1 MKRYKKSFLFR
12 YGYYLTLLV
21 WMNILLFRS
30 NQTYVFLF
38 MILLTLIALI
48 LNSIYAYY
56 IIKDNKFSLP
66 MGDNLDIKKIKSIH
80 KRKLLFFNKFYIDF
94 KISQFRWISV
104 YPHQSDIDIIIKDLV
119 EINPN
124 IIVKEYKF
132 YNDNFEIQE

>member
-1 MKRYKKSFLFR
+1 
-12 YGYYLTLLV
+12 
-21 WMNILLFRS
+21 
-30 NQTYVFLF
+30 

>member
-1 MKRYKKSFLFR
+1 MKRYKKSSLFH
-12 YGYYLTLLV
+12 YGYHLSLLV
-21 WMNILLFRS
+21 WMIFLQFWAH
-30 NQTYVFLF
+30 QTDVFLF

-48 LNSIYAYY
+48 FKKIYVYY
-56 IIKDNKFSLP
+56 IIKDDKFSLP

-80 KRKLLFFNKFYIDF
+80 KRKLLFFSSYYIDF

-104 YPHQSDIDIIIKDLV
+104 YPHQSDIDSIIKDLV

-132 YNDNFEIQE
+132 YNDNFEVQE